1 MTHNSDSDE
10 SQIRALIGAH
20 FDALKW
26 SPGSNS
32 DWKTFSTDFLPEAQL
47 FPAARPVQAKSLSE
61 FIERMNRV
69 AQGSLQD
76 FEERTLGM
84 TIQHF
89 GNGWYAAALRVI
101 GISERQVCGRWLN
114 NRAENSHQ
122 PFRRPGRVASAGG
135 LNASDRHPSQAG
147 SSLSDSALPS
157 HKNTNRCLVRKNLNI
172 LGPKRTCAAK

>member
-1 MTHNSDSDE
+1 MTDNSDSDE

-26 SPGSNS
+26 SPGSNP

-47 FPAARPVQAKSLSE
+47 FPAARPVQAKSLNE

-84 TIQHF
+84 TIERF
-89 GNGWYAAALRVI
+89 GNVAVVMAA
-101 GISERQVCGRWLN
+101 SEMLENKEEVNHDVSGYLLVKSEGRW
-114 NRAENSHQ
+114 RIAAHAWDK
-122 PFRRPGRVASAGG
+122 ASEDNPVPEQ
-135 LNASDRHPSQAG
+135 LR
-147 SSLSDSALPS
+147 
-157 HKNTNRCLVRKNLNI
+157 
-172 LGPKRTCAAK
+172 